1 MARINPYNEGMS
13 ASLLIPAAVEPA
25 QPLVEELTPLPDA
38 WEVARRLAGQPHL
51 LFLDSAAT
59 DTALGRYSFV
69 TADPFACL
77 RARDHEIIP
86 KLSGTAGATDPF
98 AALGDVLAGYRAAT
112 LPGLPPFQGGAAG
125 LFAYDLAHHLERL
138 PRARCDDFK
147 LPDLVVGFYDWV
159 LALDHH
165 QCRAWLISTGF
176 PETDPRRRRQR
187 AARRLRQVRAW
198 LQSTPRLAKPRSVA
212 TLSPK
217 DLSPQYVV
225 PGRPTL
231 TSNFDEQGYL
241 AAARRAIEYIH
252 AGDCFQVNLAQRLL
266 SAQLIPTLE
275 LFGRLRQ
282 CNPAPFS
289 ALFDPGDG
297 LVIASASP
305 ERFLKVENR
314 EVEARPI
321 KGTRPRCITP
331 AVDAAQRRELLA
343 SAKDRAENV
352 MIVDLLR
359 NDLGRLCNFGSVT
372 VEELFAVERYP
383 TLWQMTSTITGALRA
398 DVGYHDIFRAL
409 FPCGSVTGAPKVR
422 AMQLL
427 AQLEAAPRSVYTGA
441 IGFFAREQT
450 VFNVAIRTLQL
461 DEENA
466 SMGVGSGIVIDSNAS
481 DEYRECLLKAEF
493 LNNTT
498 ESFSLIE
505 TMKWQGEYSLLDLHL
520 DRLEDSA
527 AYFDFPCDRKEIKSI
542 LLQTAMNFPNRAPR
556 KVRLLLDE
564 AERIHIEHEILP
576 PLTEEAS
583 PAQVCIANQRTDARD
598 RFLCHKTTN
607 RPVYAEAIK
616 AAAAAGF
623 ADVLFLNHEGQ
634 VTEGAISNIFIEK
647 DSRWFTPPVVCG
659 LLNGI
664 YRRHLLA
671 TRPEIQE
678 KILSI
683 DDMKTATAIYLT
695 NAVRG
700 LRQVTIDW
708 NHKL

>member
-1 MARINPYNEGMS
+1 MKGWHSLPTAVYSLVERTPRSVLLESARPNSKEQTSRIFLSPLRVLEAREPTEVAELFAQIERAVRDGQVVAGFFTYECGQAFEPKAQLRPTDAKIPLAWFGTYDRAYLFDHLHGEFVDGEPPGLAELSETAPSPHAPPETNLKVA
-13 ASLLIPAAVEPA
+13 ASLSEPQFADRIEAIHEWIRAGDVYQLNFTFPLNLRTANKPAALYA
-25 QPLVEELTPLPDA
+25 N
-38 WEVARRLAGQPHL
+38 
-51 LFLDSAAT
+51 
-59 DTALGRYSFV
+59 
-69 TADPFACL
+69 L
-77 RARDHEIIP
+77 RARQPVEYGALIHWQPDRYI
-86 KLSGTAGATDPF
+86 LSFSPELFFRIDQAGTTRHIVTRPMKGTAPRGRTNAED
-98 AALGDVLAGYRAAT
+98 
-112 LPGLPPFQGGAAG
+112 
-125 LFAYDLAHHLERL
+125 AHIAE
-138 PRARCDDFK
+138 
-147 LPDLVVGFYDWV
+147 
-159 LALDHH
+159 
-165 QCRAWLISTGF
+165 Q
-176 PETDPRRRRQR
+176 
-187 AARRLRQVRAW
+187 LRNDE
-198 LQSTPRLAKPRSVA
+198 KNRS
-212 TLSPK
+212 
-217 DLSPQYVV
+217 
-225 PGRPTL
+225 
-231 TSNFDEQGYL
+231 
-241 AAARRAIEYIH
+241 
-252 AGDCFQVNLAQRLL
+252 
-266 SAQLIPTLE
+266 
-275 LFGRLRQ
+275 
-282 CNPAPFS
+282 
-289 ALFDPGDG
+289 
-297 LVIASASP
+297 
-305 ERFLKVENR
+305 
-314 EVEARPI
+314 
-321 KGTRPRCITP
+321 
-331 AVDAAQRRELLA
+331 
-343 SAKDRAENV
+343 ENV

-583 PAQVCIANQRTDARD
+583 PAQVRIANQRTDARD